1 MVVGHYRITIIIII
15 IINYYWNYWN
25 YSYREHF
32 VKRANFA
39 SFVQSMMVAPRKFYL
54 GQKSISN
61 VNVKAAEFLTKKF
74 GVLHDDPGQAVLLP
88 RVCGQNYQTTKW
100 QLPNLFASMV
110 VTN

>member
-1 MVVGHYRITIIIII
+1 MVVGHYRITIIII

-32 VKRANFA
+32 VKRAFCQFCAINDGDTQEILFR
-39 SFVQSMMVAPRKFYL
+39 SV
-54 GQKSISN
+54 SN
-61 VNVKAAEFLTKKF
+61 MKVKATEFLTKKF

>member
-1 MVVGHYRITIIIII
+1 MVVGHYRITIIITI

-25 YSYREHF
+25 YSYRQH
-32 VKRANFA
+32 FA
-39 SFVQSMMVAPRKFYL
+39 SFVQSMMVTPRKFYL
-54 GQKSISN
+54 GQKSVSN
-61 VNVKAAEFLTKKF
+61 VKVKAAEFLTKKF
-74 GVLHDDPGQAVLLP
+74 GVLHDNLGQAVLLP